1 MSTYKAKNYIIE
13 IRADDF
19 TIRSASGI
27 MPTTNRVSGSDIRG
41 VRCARR

>member
-1 MSTYKAKNYIIE
+1 MSIYKAKNYIIE

-19 TIRSASGI
+19 TIRSTSGI
-27 MPTTNRVSGSDIRG
+27 MPTTNRVSGSDIRE